1 MDIMNYFAC
10 SARDLLTIFIAPA
23 QIKVENDP

>member
-10 SARDLLTIFIAPA
+10 AARDLPTFFIAPA